1 MQRVLW
7 GRFGFHNLLFWLFVY
22 LVVSP
27 FLTTLPHSRYIFQF
41 VLTLVLLFAVFA
53 VHRKKGIMTL
63 AVTLMAL
70 TLVFHW
76 MGVFG
81 VFHYSRQV
89 SHLIMVLYLGTLVY
103 SFFRAIF
110 STTKVTSGL
119 ICATLCL
126 YLIIGLLW
134 GSLFALLEAIAPG
147 SFSGGVLDHASSM
160 PDRLRSFVYFSF
172 ITLTTLG
179 YGDITPQTQG
189 AGALC
194 QAEAI
199 VGQFYIAVL
208 VARFVSMYGS
218 EMNKEKLDG

>member
-7 GRFGFHNLLFWLFVY
+7 GRFGFQNLLFWLFVY

-27 FLTTLPHSRYIFQF
+27 FLITIPYFRYILQF
-41 VLTLVLLFAVFA
+41 ILTLVLLFAILA
-53 VHRKKGIMTL
+53 VHRKKGIMAL
-63 AVTLMAL
+63 SVTLLVL
-70 TLVFHW
+70 TLLFHW

-81 VFHYSRQV
+81 VIRYSGEV
-89 SHLIMVLYLGTLVY
+89 SHLIMVLYMGTLVY
-103 SFFRAIF
+103 SFFKAIL
-110 STTKVTSGL
+110 SATRVSSSL

-134 GSLFALLEAIAPG
+134 AAIFALLEVVVPG
-147 SFSGGVLDHASSM
+147 SFSGGVLDHAESVA
-160 PDRLRSFVYFSF
+160 DRLQSFIYFSF

-218 EMNKEKLDG
+218 DMTKVKSDG